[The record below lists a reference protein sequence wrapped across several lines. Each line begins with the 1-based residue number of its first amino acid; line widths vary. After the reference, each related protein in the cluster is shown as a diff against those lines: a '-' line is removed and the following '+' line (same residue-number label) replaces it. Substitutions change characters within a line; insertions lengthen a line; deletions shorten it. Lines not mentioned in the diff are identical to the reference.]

1 MTRYVTMTAPVARRR
16 AEKRVAPVPRFSIL
30 VTATTHVRQLAETP
44 ARSALSSAAR
54 VAAVAAE
61 PANAESGTF
70 FRERTAVAEKRPGV
84 GDADKVLLEEVV
96 VLGVDAKVP
105 EPVPVA
111 DPVGVPVPVDDAV
124 ALLLN
129 EVEPV
134 LLADTLA
141 MSDGVGDALT
151 VLLPLTVVL
160 GVPMPDPE
168 GVPVRELVPLGEGVP
183 LVVPVPESA
192 AAATTTSIA
201 PPSMR
206 SCTLL
211 TPASFM
217 RATRVPSVS
226 SVDRESRGA
235 VACRPRTP
243 AGCAR
248 RAAAAPSALGGSFT
262 PNT

>member
-1 MTRYVTMTAPVARRR
+1 
-16 AEKRVAPVPRFSIL
+16 L

-61 PANAESGTF
+61 PANAESGTL

-96 VLGVDAKVP
+96 VLG
-105 EPVPVA
+105 EPMSVA
-111 DPVGVPVPVDDAV
+111 DPGVPVHVDDAV

-141 MSDGVGDALT
+141 MSDGVGDALV

-192 AAATTTSIA
+192 TAATTTSIA